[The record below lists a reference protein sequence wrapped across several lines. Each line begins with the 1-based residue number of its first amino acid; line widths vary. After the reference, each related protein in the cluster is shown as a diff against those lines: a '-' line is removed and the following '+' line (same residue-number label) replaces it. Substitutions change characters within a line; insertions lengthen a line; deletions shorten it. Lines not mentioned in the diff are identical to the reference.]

1 VIVGGTDGLG
11 KWSALNESLPGRI
24 FISYRRQE
32 TAWPA
37 RELYDVLVKH
47 FAAEQV
53 FKDVDNIDPGDDFV
67 ERVAAA
73 VGSCDVLLVL
83 IGPQW
88 LTISDENGHRRLDN
102 PEDYVRLEIETAL
115 TRKIR
120 VIPILVDEARIPR
133 ANELP
138 ATLAPL
144 VRRNAVE
151 INPITFD
158 TKRLIA
164 TVRKTLE
171 QEFARRQAEEQARR
185 EAEEAARREA
195 DEQAGREADEQAQR
209 EAEEQA
215 QRQAEEQARRQAEEQ
230 ARREAEEQ
238 ARREAEEQARREAEE
253 QAQRQA
259 EEQAQREAEEQ
270 ARREAEE
277 QAQRQAEE
285 QAQREAEEQTQRQA
299 EERARREAEEQ
310 AQRQAEEQAR
320 RRAEEQDRAR
330 QQKEAKD
337 RARRLRKEQRRRD
350 TQQLLRSLGQR
361 AARRWWVVV
370 LAVSVGI
377 GAVLLFIYVYVSGP
391 PPPEGTIMGQLPADL
406 RASCSAYAD
415 TAATCRLTD
424 GTVVLYQLFDAD
436 LEARKDVVNGN
447 EPAPNCPPSAPAAEG
462 TVVCRYTAGA
472 ETGVAAFSHTVLQ
485 SRRVYEVRWI
495 PDAHP
500 RLRGVI
506 TTKNTT
512 AQDWES
518 LQSNWTRLAE
528 MH

>member
-37 RELYDVLVKH
+37 RQLYDVLVKH

-88 LTISDENGHRRLDN
+88 LAISDENGHRRLDS

-138 ATLAPL
+138 RTLAPL

-164 TVRKTLE
+164 TVRMTLE

-185 EAEEAARREA
+185 EAEEQARRETE
-195 DEQAGREADEQAQR
+195 EQAQREAEEQAQR

-215 QRQAEEQARRQAEEQ
+215 QRQAEEQAQRQAQEQ
-230 ARREAEEQ
+230 AQRQ
-238 ARREAEEQARREAEE
+238 AEE

-259 EEQAQREAEEQ
+259 EEQAQRRQAEEQTQRQAEEQ
-270 ARREAEE
+270 AQRRQAEE

-285 QAQREAEEQTQRQA
+285 QAQRQAQEQAQRRQ
-299 EERARREAEEQ
+299 AEEQ

-337 RARRLRKEQRRRD
+337 RARRLRKEEPRRD
-350 TQQLLRSLGQR
+350 TQQLLLSLGQR

-370 LAVSVGI
+370 LAVSVAI
-377 GAVLLFIYVYVSGP
+377 GGALLLIIYVITP
-391 PPPEGTIMGQLPADL
+391 PIMGQLPADL
-406 RASCSAYAD
+406 RASCSDYAD

-424 GTVVLYQLFDAD
+424 GTVVLYQLFDTD

-447 EPAPNCPPSAPAAEG
+447 EPEPNCPTSAPAAG
-462 TVVCRYTAGA
+462 NTVVCRYAVGA

-485 SRRVYEVRWI
+485 SRRGYEVRWI
-495 PDAHP
+495 PGPHP

-518 LQSNWTRLAE
+518 LQSNWTRLAG
-528 MH
+528 MP

>member
-1 VIVGGTDGLG
+1 
-11 KWSALNESLPGRI
+11 LNESLPGRI

-37 RELYDVLVKH
+37 RELYDLLVKH
-47 FAAEQV
+47 FAADQV

-67 ERVAAA
+67 ERVTAA

-83 IGPQW
+83 IGPRW

-120 VIPILVDEARIPR
+120 VIPILVDEARIPH

-138 ATLAPL
+138 PTLAPL

-158 TKRLIA
+158 TKRLMA

-171 QEFARRQAEEQARR
+171 QELARRQAEEQARR
-185 EAEEAARREA
+185 EAEEQAQREA
-195 DEQAGREADEQAQR
+195 EQQAQR

-215 QRQAEEQARRQAEEQ
+215 QRQAEEQAQRQAEQQAQRQAEQ
-230 ARREAEEQ
+230 Q
-238 ARREAEEQARREAEE
+238 AQRQAEE

-259 EEQAQREAEEQ
+259 EEQAQRQ
-270 ARREAEE
+270 AEE

-285 QAQREAEEQTQRQA
+285 QAQRQAEEQAQRQ
-299 EERARREAEEQ
+299 AEEQ

-337 RARRLRKEQRRRD
+337 RARRLRKEQRRHD
-350 TQQLLRSLGQR
+350 TQQLLLSLGQR
-361 AARRWWVVV
+361 AARRWWVVI
-370 LAVSVGI
+370 LAVSVAI
-377 GAVLLFIYVYVSGP
+377 GGALLLIIYVRTP
-391 PPPEGTIMGQLPADL
+391 PIMDQLPADL
-406 RASCSAYAD
+406 RGSCSPYAD
-415 TAATCRLTD
+415 TAATCSLPD
-424 GTVVLYQLFDAD
+424 GTWVLYQLFGTD
-436 LEARKDVVNGN
+436 LEARKDVVKGK
-447 EPAPNCPPSAPAAEG
+447 EPESNCPTSAPAAE
-462 TVVCRYTAGA
+462 TQVVCSYTVGA

-495 PDAHP
+495 PGSHP
-500 RLRGVI
+500 RLRGLI
-506 TTKNTT
+506 TTTNTT

-518 LQSNWTRLAE
+518 LQSNWKRLAE